1 MTQPIKVDVFS
12 DVACP
17 WCYVGK
23 RKLEAGITEF
33 EAANP
38 GAKVEVEY
46 HSYQLNPDMPVDYE
60 GGQADYLAS
69 IKGFP
74 LDQVAV
80 MNQRLGAIAKD
91 VGLDY
96 DFEGMKMTNTHLAHQ
111 LLQFAKS
118 KGLQQQMKERIMS
131 AHFVEGLHVG
141 QVEQLAKLAA
151 EVGLDPTEVIRILE
165 TGSYRDAVETDI
177 AQAREY
183 GIQGV
188 PFFVIQNKYGMEGAQ
203 NPDRFVYAF
212 NTVLA
217 DQAKNDEE
225 LAAEA
230 QA

>member
-1 MTQPIKVDVFS
+1 MTQSIKVDVFS

-23 RKLEAGITEF
+23 RKLEQGITEF

-38 GAKVEVEY
+38 GSKVEVEY

-60 GGQADYLAS
+60 GGQADYLAQ

-74 LDQVAV
+74 LEQVAL
-80 MNQRLGAIAKD
+80 MNQRLGGFAKD
-91 VGLDY
+91 VGLNY
-96 DFEGMKMTNTHLAHQ
+96 DFDAMQMTNTHLAHQ
-111 LLQFAKS
+111 LLQFAKT
-118 KGLQQQMKERIMS
+118 KGKQQQMKERIMS

-141 QVEQLAKLAA
+141 KVDQLVKLATD
-151 EVGLDPTEVIRILE
+151 VGLDPDEVKTVLE
-165 TGSYRDAVETDI
+165 NGSFKDAVEIDI
-177 AQAREY
+177 AQAREF

-217 DQAKNDEE
+217 EQAPN
-225 LAAEA
+225 LEA
-230 QA
+230 

>member
-1 MTQPIKVDVFS
+1 MTQSIKVDVFS

-23 RKLEAGITEF
+23 RKLEQGITEF
-33 EAANP
+33 ETANP

-46 HSYQLNPDMPVDYE
+46 HSYQLNPDMPVDYQ
-60 GGQADYLAS
+60 GGQAEYLAE

-74 LDQVAV
+74 LEQVV
-80 MNQRLGAIAKD
+80 IMNQRLSGIAKD

-96 DFEGMKMTNTHLAHQ
+96 DFEAMKMTNTHLAHQ

-118 KGLQQQMKERIMS
+118 KGKQQQMKERIMS
-131 AHFVEGLHVG
+131 AHFIEGLHVG
-141 QVEQLAKLAA
+141 KVDQLAQLAA
-151 EVGLDPTEVIRILE
+151 DVGLDSDEVKIVLAN
-165 TGSYRDAVETDI
+165 GSFSDAVDADI
-177 AQAREY
+177 AQAREF

-217 DQAKNDEE
+217 EQLPNPDA
-225 LAAEA
+225 
-230 QA
+230 

>member
-1 MTQPIKVDVFS
+1 MTQSIKVDVFS

-23 RKLEAGITEF
+23 RKLEQGITEF

-38 GAKVEVEY
+38 GSKVEVEY

-60 GGQADYLAS
+60 GGQADYLAQ

-74 LDQVAV
+74 LEQVAL
-80 MNQRLGAIAKD
+80 MNQRLGGFAKD
-91 VGLDY
+91 VGLNY
-96 DFEGMKMTNTHLAHQ
+96 DFDAMQMTNTHLAHQ
-111 LLQFAKS
+111 LLQFAKT
-118 KGLQQQMKERIMS
+118 KGKQQQMKERIMS

-141 QVEQLAKLAA
+141 KVDQLVKLATD
-151 EVGLDPTEVIRILE
+151 VGLDAHEVKTVLE
-165 TGSYRDAVETDI
+165 NGSFKDAVEIDI
-177 AQAREY
+177 AQAREF

-217 DQAKNDEE
+217 EQAPN
-225 LAAEA
+225 LEA
-230 QA
+230 

>member
-1 MTQPIKVDVFS
+1 MTQSIKVDVFS

-23 RKLEAGITEF
+23 RKLEQGITEF
-33 EAANP
+33 ETANP

-60 GGQADYLAS
+60 GGQAEYLAQ

-74 LDQVAV
+74 LEQVAV
-80 MNQRLGAIAKD
+80 MNQRLGGIAKD

-96 DFEGMKMTNTHLAHQ
+96 DFEAMQMTNTHLAHQ
-111 LLQFAKS
+111 LLQFAKT
-118 KGLQQQMKERIMS
+118 KGKQQQMKERIMS

-141 QVEQLAKLAA
+141 KVDELVQLAAD
-151 EVGLDPTEVIRILE
+151 VGLDPREVKTVLE
-165 TGSYRDAVETDI
+165 NGSFRAAVETDI
-177 AQAREY
+177 AQAREF

-217 DQAKNDEE
+217 QQVANSEG
-225 LAAEA
+225 
-230 QA
+230 

>member
-1 MTQPIKVDVFS
+1 MTQSIKVDVFS

-23 RKLEAGITEF
+23 RKLEQGITEF

-38 GAKVEVEY
+38 GSKVEVEY

-60 GGQADYLAS
+60 GGQADYLAQ

-74 LDQVAV
+74 LEQVAL
-80 MNQRLGAIAKD
+80 MNQRLGGIAKD
-91 VGLDY
+91 VGLNY
-96 DFEGMKMTNTHLAHQ
+96 DFDAMQMTNTHLAHQ
-111 LLQFAKS
+111 LLQFAKT
-118 KGLQQQMKERIMS
+118 KGKQQQMKERIMS

-141 QVEQLAKLAA
+141 KVDQLVKLATD
-151 EVGLDPTEVIRILE
+151 VGLDAHEVKTVLE
-165 TGSYRDAVETDI
+165 NGSFKDAVEIDI
-177 AQAREY
+177 AQAREF

-203 NPDRFVYAF
+203 NPDRFVFAF

-217 DQAKNDEE
+217 EQAPN
-225 LAAEA
+225 LEA
-230 QA
+230 